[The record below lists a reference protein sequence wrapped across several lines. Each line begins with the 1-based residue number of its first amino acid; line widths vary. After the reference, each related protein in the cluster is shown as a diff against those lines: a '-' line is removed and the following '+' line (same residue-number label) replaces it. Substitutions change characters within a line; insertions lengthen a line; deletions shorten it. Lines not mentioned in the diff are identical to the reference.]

1 MPKVKTSK
9 SAAKR
14 LRLTGSGKVRRNR
27 AGKSHLLSSKTRK
40 RKRLLRQGTVVDNAN
55 IKRIRHLLSNG

>member
-14 LRLTGSGKVRRNR
+14 LRYTGSGKVRRNR
-27 AGKSHLLSSKTRK
+27 AGKSHLLSGKTRK
-40 RKRLLRQGTVVDNAN
+40 RKRLLRQGGVVDRAN
-55 IKRIRHLLSNG
+55 MRNISRLLPNG

>member
-27 AGKSHLLSSKTRK
+27 AGKSHLLSCKNRK
-40 RKRLLRQGTVVDNAN
+40 RKRHLRHGSTVDGANMGNIRRLLP
-55 IKRIRHLLSNG
+55 NG

>member
-14 LRLTGSGKVRRNR
+14 LKLTGTGKVRRNR

-40 RKRLLRQGTVVDNAN
+40 RKRLLRQESTVDSAN
-55 IKRIRHLLSNG
+55 IKRIRHLLPNG

>member
-14 LRLTGSGKVRRNR
+14 LRFTGSGKVRRNR

-40 RKRLLRQGTVVDNAN
+40 RKRLLRQRSTVDSAN
-55 IKRIRHLLSNG
+55 INNIRRLLPNG

>member
-9 SAAKR
+9 SASKR
-14 LRLTGSGKVRRNR
+14 LRLTGTGKVRRNR

-40 RKRLLRQGTVVDNAN
+40 RKRLLRQGAVVDGAN
-55 IKRIRHLLSNG
+55 MKNIRRLLPNG

>member
-9 SAAKR
+9 SASKR
-14 LRLTGSGKVRRNR
+14 MRLTGTGKIRRNR

-40 RKRLLRQGTVVDNAN
+40 RKRLLRQEALVDDAN
-55 IKRIRHLLSNG
+55 IKRIRRLLPNG

>member
-14 LRLTGSGKVRRNR
+14 LRLTGAGKIRRNR
-27 AGKSHLLSSKTRK
+27 AGKRHLLSSKTRK
-40 RKRLLRQGTVVDNAN
+40 RKRLLRQGAVVDGAN
-55 IKRIRHLLSNG
+55 VRNVRRLLPNG

>member
-1 MPKVKTSK
+1 MPKVRTSK

-14 LRLTGSGKVRRNR
+14 LRLTGSGKIRRHR

-40 RKRLLRQGTVVDNAN
+40 RKRLLRQGSVVDKAN
-55 IKRIRHLLSNG
+55 LKNIRRLLPNG